1 VPPVDPSNL
10 PPARSGRSFAGTLLV
25 LVLIAGPVAG
35 VGVGAWAFLRA
46 RHDANTADRILD
58 DAQATVDSLLQ
69 QAQDQLDQVT
79 IPDVA
84 PVVPAVTLPT
94 QPGASSDPA
103 AQPAVTTPGAPA
115 TISPFADGGAPALI
129 GAFDAA
135 ISGEPSRFLQ
145 VIMYPDYAFAQAQDA
160 AAPDHVDEYPWRD
173 GVVGASSPVQLVGE
187 GDLEANLWSATDVD
201 WTFIARA
208 VAEAPALT
216 TVEQGTVSHIIVE
229 RSVFTPDF
237 ALVVHVY
244 VTGPRSSAF
253 VEYTAAGTLVQV
265 VQ

>member
-1 VPPVDPSNL
+1 V
-10 PPARSGRSFAGTLLV
+10 PARD
-25 LVLIAGPVAG
+25 
-35 VGVGAWAFLRA
+35 
-46 RHDANTADRILD
+46 DANAADRILD
-58 DAQATVDSLLQ
+58 DAQQTVDSLLQ
-69 QAQDQLDQVT
+69 HAQDQLDQVT
-79 IPDVA
+79 IPDVV

-94 QPGASSDPA
+94 QPG
-103 AQPAVTTPGAPA
+103 TTG
-115 TISPFADGGAPALI
+115 TISPFADRGAPALMA
-129 GAFDAA
+129 AFDAA
-135 ISGEPSRFLQ
+135 ISGEPTRFLQ
-145 VIMYPDYAFAQAQDA
+145 VVLYPDYAFAQAQDA

-173 GVVGASSPVQLVGE
+173 GVVGASTPVQLVGE

-216 TVEQGTVSHIIVE
+216 AVEQGTVSHVIVE

-253 VEYTAAGTLVQV
+253 VEYTAAGALVQV